1 MTSFENEIMMFLLG
15 DYPRQKYEYLK
26 SLVDI
31 LNNRIR
37 LCDIQAKLIDDLSVP
52 MYPREFREI
61 NELNGEY
68 ENWREKY
75 SMRH

>member
-52 MYPREFREI
+52 MYPREFVVSFEYI
-61 NELNGEY
+61 NELINES
-68 ENWREKY
+68 R
-75 SMRH
+75 MRR